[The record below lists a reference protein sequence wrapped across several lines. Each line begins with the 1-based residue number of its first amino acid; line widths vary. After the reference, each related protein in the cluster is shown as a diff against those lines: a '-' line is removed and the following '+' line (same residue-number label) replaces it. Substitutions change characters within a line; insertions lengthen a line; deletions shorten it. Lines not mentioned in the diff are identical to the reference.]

1 MTHKKSV
8 GSILRETRLSK
19 NISLKLI
26 ASDLK
31 ISLDILEDIE
41 NDIIPEYLNKVYIT
55 GHVRAYANYLNIDS
69 DNLIKYFKN
78 QILFND
84 KNILKEFPKPLSNS
98 NFLFFSKGTSL
109 VSFVFITVAFYF
121 FFIRSSDL
129 QPDYSITP
137 DLTQEMIS
145 EIESIDLDSF
155 ITDEYDIDNENNL
168 VENNYATN
176 ELKDI
181 TKNNQAS
188 IVVASLPKKTEIDNL
203 KDNITLKFLES
214 TWIQLR
220 NINNEIIFSKLMNS
234 NSEYTYSIDDNLF
247 LTTGNAGN
255 ILIYIGSESKGKL
268 GKKGEVI
275 ESINISSKFN

>member
-8 GSILRETRLSK
+8 GSILREARLSK

-98 NFLFFSKGTSL
+98 NLYLKSLFLLYQLYFLFEL
-109 VSFVFITVAFYF
+109 
-121 FFIRSSDL
+121 
-129 QPDYSITP
+129 
-137 DLTQEMIS
+137 
-145 EIESIDLDSF
+145 
-155 ITDEYDIDNENNL
+155 EYG
-168 VENNYATN
+168 YH
-176 ELKDI
+176 
-181 TKNNQAS
+181 
-188 IVVASLPKKTEIDNL
+188 
-203 KDNITLKFLES
+203 
-214 TWIQLR
+214 
-220 NINNEIIFSKLMNS
+220 
-234 NSEYTYSIDDNLF
+234 
-247 LTTGNAGN
+247 
-255 ILIYIGSESKGKL
+255 
-268 GKKGEVI
+268 
-275 ESINISSKFN
+275 

>member
-84 KNILKEFPKPLSNS
+84 KNILKEFPKPLSNN
-98 NFLFFSKGTSL
+98 NFLFFSKGTSI

-121 FFIRSSDL
+121 FFIRPSDL

-155 ITDEYDIDNENNL
+155 IADEYDIDNENSPHANKVTAVPSFFVYTDGDL
-168 VENNYATN
+168 
-176 ELKDI
+176 
-181 TKNNQAS
+181 Q
-188 IVVASLPKKTEIDNL
+188 PKKHFQGDLDKVETLVNRLAHRLHTGEI
-203 KDNITLKFLES
+203 
-214 TWIQLR
+214 
-220 NINNEIIFSKLMNS
+220 
-234 NSEYTYSIDDNLF
+234 
-247 LTTGNAGN
+247 
-255 ILIYIGSESKGKL
+255 
-268 GKKGEVI
+268 
-275 ESINISSKFN
+275 